1 MIFANC
7 NLIQQGEAAL
17 FYKFNRALT
26 GYMIA
31 GVLIAPNMKAKMD
44 FAKIWTYF
52 VSEIVR
58 DDDIY
63 CSIVVGIEENSMFSN
78 YIDYHSDIDGLKIY
92 KVDNFLKKQY
102 SSYDKQKERT
112 VLGNNL

>member
-1 MIFANC
+1 
-7 NLIQQGEAAL
+7 
-17 FYKFNRALT
+17 
-26 GYMIA
+26 
-31 GVLIAPNMKAKMD
+31 
-44 FAKIWTYF
+44 
-52 VSEIVR
+52 
-58 DDDIY
+58 
-63 CSIVVGIEENSMFSN
+63 MFSN